1 MHRAAGGVGMTFNV
15 GFLTEYHG
23 AFVSQVHAPNS
34 LHAEICAV
42 RLARLHQHT
51 IWIEDE
57 ETGNVYLPDEK
68 LVAEYEAR
76 RARKEMV

>member
-1 MHRAAGGVGMTFNV
+1 MAK
-15 GFLTEYHG
+15 
-23 AFVSQVHAPNS
+23 
-34 LHAEICAV
+34 
-42 RLARLHQHT
+42 LHQHT